1 VPTGRGFFHARTE
14 AAVTE
19 WQDYTAP
26 SGAVTGNDTFL
37 ELDTEDTSASSAG
50 TVHQVTGSTLAAAF
64 YKGATASILVLPVSG
79 NSASGNAAAIQAADP
94 GPGVPAIVKLAPV
107 AWNIACGTISH
118 DGSGYYWDATGATIT
133 ASGTGDLFRLY
144 DDSSYES
151 RTVHGGGWA
160 GEAPFI
166 DGTSTTGAS
175 CAFHAG
181 DIFRLR
187 TRIMAQ
193 NFTGSGAH
201 GILWD
206 NVWAIAEEMDVD
218 AWVSNCSTLY
228 EWTQTPGSGNT
239 FCFGSYERSTMTLGF
254 SQVNASSPV
263 FKFSAGVYFDGSK
276 ATIKGNATGTNS
288 GPITTAMFY
297 ATGTSPS
304 GSQDGTG
311 VVSSNFAATEI
322 DCNIELDDNGGTD
335 WTDNPT
341 TFKIDGSCFFGALTG
356 RLDFGAASKA
366 WTPTSAIVEF
376 EGETDGADPGIVSQ
390 TTQAK
395 LLQGQLATGTYAAGA
410 TLASN
415 GTISTAASWAI
426 VAPTAAVTGVIL
438 GAGTWDGQFL
448 TVWNGSAFSVTFA
461 APGTSNV
468 AAGVND
474 VIPAGQAVFYQWS
487 ADVGQWDRVSQGQ
500 FTARLAGTFT
510 ATATGTGAQNVTGLA
525 AYLTVGTWKIR
536 GYLPYQGASAAG
548 TTHFGFT
555 FGGTSG
561 TGSIISWKTS
571 LAGTP
576 FTAAPVTS
584 TTITTVS
591 QTSATLTTSP
601 GPFYEVTMTVVVTAA
616 GTLQLQVYNGTS
628 TDDTEVLAGAFL
640 EATQDA

>member
-1 VPTGRGFFHARTE
+1 MTG
-14 AAVTE
+14 TE
-19 WQDYTAP
+19 WQNYP
-26 SGAVTGNDTFL
+26 SPPGAVTGADTFL

-94 GPGVPAIVKLAPV
+94 GVPAIVKLAPV
-107 AWNIACGTISH
+107 AWNIACGTVSH
-118 DGSGYYWDATGATIT
+118 NGSGFYWEATGATIT

-144 DDSSYES
+144 DNSSYES
-151 RTVHGGGWA
+151 RTVHGGGWV

-175 CAFHAG
+175 SAFHGG

-206 NVWAIAEEMDVD
+206 NVWAISEEMDVD

-239 FCFGSYERSTMTLGF
+239 FCFGSYERSTMVLGF

-276 ATIKGNATGTNS
+276 ATVKGNATGTNA

-341 TFKIDGSCFFGALTG
+341 TFKIDGSCFFGGLTG

-366 WTPTSAIVEF
+366 WVPTTAIVGF
-376 EGETDGADPGIVSQ
+376 TGETDGADPNIVPQ
-390 TTQAK
+390 TTEPQ
-395 LLQGQLATGTYAAGA
+395 LLQGQVAFGTYAAGA
-410 TLASN
+410 SLASS
-415 GTISTAASWAI
+415 GTISTAATWAI
-426 VAPTAAVTGVIL
+426 VNPTADVTGVIL
-438 GAGTWDGQFL
+438 GAGAWDGQMAKVF
-448 TVWNGSAFSVTFA
+448 NGSAFSVTFA
-461 APGTSNV
+461 AVGTSNV
-468 AAGVND
+468 ADGAAD
-474 VIPAGQAVFYQWS
+474 SIPPNSLRVYSWS
-487 ADVGQWDRVSQGQ
+487 VDVGQWIPETGSSRQRVTLTTPFNSG
-500 FTARLAGTFT
+500 
-510 ATATGTGAQNVTGLA
+510 TGTSAQNVTGLSA
-525 AYLTVGTWKIR
+525 ALAVGTYRVTAWVPM
-536 GYLPYQGASAAG
+536 GPHG
-548 TTHFGFT
+548 TTGSTQKLAFS
-555 FGGTSG
+555 FGGTASSG
-561 TGSIISWKTS
+561 WARWLITGPTTS
-571 LAGTP
+571 S
-576 FTAAPVTS
+576 TAAGNAITTASSASPTMTS
-584 TTITTVS
+584 TGLVGECLGQLTVS
-591 QTSATLTTSP
+591 
-601 GPFYEVTMTVVVTAA
+601 AA
-616 GTLQLQVYNGTS
+616 GTLQLTVTS
-628 TDDTEVLAGAFL
+628 TTSGDEVTIPLGAFI
-640 EATQDA
+640 EVEPVA